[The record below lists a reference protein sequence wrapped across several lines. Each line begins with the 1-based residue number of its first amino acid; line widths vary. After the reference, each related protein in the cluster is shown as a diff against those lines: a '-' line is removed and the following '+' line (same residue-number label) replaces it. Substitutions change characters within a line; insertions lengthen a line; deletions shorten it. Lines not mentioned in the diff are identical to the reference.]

1 MIQKWSQRFEIK
13 PGRWVYVPTEE
24 SVEIGQQ
31 VKKHIFSNW
40 ASPDYF
46 YHLCAGG
53 HVSGLRTHQENELFC
68 KLDLAD
74 FFGSINLT
82 RVTRVLKPHLC
93 YEDARH
99 WAKWSTVKDPGTQ
112 HSHLPFGFVQ
122 SPAIASLVLHSSC
135 LGTLLSELANRSGI
149 TVSVYV
155 DDILISG
162 NDFMELTEVYKA
174 LLDASLRSN
183 FQVNHSKTH
192 SPKAELSAFNLQLK
206 TGEIKVH
213 ENRFEEFQK
222 TLATTDNLRIQH
234 GILSYV
240 SSVNQGQGQIL
251 ESLMK

>member
-13 PGRWVYVPTEE
+13 PGRWAYVPTEE
-24 SVEIGQQ
+24 SVEIGKQ

-40 ASPDYF
+40 TSPPYF

-53 HVSGLRTHQENELFC
+53 HVSGLRVHQENELFC

-82 RVTRVLKPHLC
+82 RVTRVLKSQLC

-99 WAKWSTVKDPGTQ
+99 WAKWSTVKDPGNKQ
-112 HSHLPFGFVQ
+112 SHLPFGFVQ
-122 SPAIASLVLHSSC
+122 SPAIASLVLYSSH
-135 LGTLLSELANRSGI
+135 LGTLLSELANSSDI

-162 NDFMELTEVYKA
+162 NNSTKLTEVYNA
-174 LLDASLRSN
+174 LLDASVQSN
-183 FQVNHSKTH
+183 FKVNHSKIH

-206 TGEIKVH
+206 NGELKVL
-213 ENRFEEFQK
+213 ENQFEEFCK
-222 TLATTDNLRIQH
+222 ALSTTDNLCIQR

-240 SSVNQGQGQIL
+240 SKVSQSQRKIL
-251 ESLMK
+251 ESLIK